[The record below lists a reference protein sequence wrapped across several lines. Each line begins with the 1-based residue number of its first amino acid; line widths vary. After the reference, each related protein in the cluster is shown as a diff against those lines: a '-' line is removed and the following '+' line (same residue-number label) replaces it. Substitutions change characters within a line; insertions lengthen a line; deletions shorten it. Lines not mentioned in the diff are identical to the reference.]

1 VNDRFQ
7 PVWLRFA
14 VVVAAIVGVA
24 LAWWLF
30 GSLASGAG

>member
-1 VNDRFQ
+1 MNDRFQ

-14 VVVAAIVGVA
+14 VIAAVVIGVL

-30 GSLASGAG
+30 GSLASGTG